1 MKPARLSKTAS
12 ALVAVLALAGCAA
25 ASPQEV
31 APAALAHIHGFAFD
45 PGQDALVVAT
55 HGGIYRLD
63 IRETPAAVT
72 GPTGGLDIDAMGF
85 TLVGEVAYASGHP
98 GPTTPGTFGS
108 PNLGLIRSEDG
119 GVNWSNV
126 SLTGSTDFHDLSISE
141 SRISRIYVLA
151 GSAVERSDDG
161 GVSWTSLATIGARD
175 ILSPAGDA
183 ETLFA
188 TTPEG
193 LMVSR
198 DAGATFDLVADSPPL
213 YLLVD
218 GGTRQG
224 GLVGI
229 DTGGT
234 VWIQSQADGTW
245 SAGGQVSGTPQA
257 MLVLPASGRLIVA
270 DDRGISASDDDGRTW
285 DLLWTS

>member
-1 MKPARLSKTAS
+1 MKPPRLAKTGS
-12 ALVAVLALAGCAA
+12 ALIALLALAGCAVE
-25 ASPQEV
+25 SPQEV
-31 APAALAHIHGFAFD
+31 APAALTHIHGLAFD

-55 HGGIYRLD
+55 HGGVYRLD

-72 GPTGGLDIDAMGF
+72 GPVGGLDIDAMGF
-85 TLVGEVAYASGHP
+85 TLVGDVSYASGHP
-98 GPTTPGTFGS
+98 GPSTPGTFGS
-108 PNLGLIRSEDG
+108 PSLGLIRSEDG

-126 SLTGSTDFHDLSISE
+126 SLTGSTDFHDLSVSE
-141 SRISRIYVLA
+141 SRISRIYGLA
-151 GSAVERSDDG
+151 GSALARSDDG
-161 GVSWTSLATIGARD
+161 GTSWTNVATIEARD
-175 ILSPAGDA
+175 ILSPASDA

-198 DAGATFDLVADSPPL
+198 DAGATFSPVPDSPPL
-213 YLLVD
+213 YLLAD
-218 GGTRQG
+218 AGTAQG

-229 DTGGT
+229 DTEGI
-234 VWIQSQADGTW
+234 VWAQSEADGTW

-285 DLLWTS
+285 DLLWAS